1 VRRHRPPLLI
11 DRTVTIMNQFVNVG
25 NGSNEAIDKLYAEID
40 QQREVISLLTTR
52 LNFVLT
58 MFGIEE
64 IPVVFDK
71 QNRSTGCDDADKKSA
86 SATDTC
92 YASVVY
98 NGKNCFTN
106 SIFPK
111 CRSVNC
117 VQGKTNARGS
127 LLSMAYKTILV
138 IMTRN
143 MLKSCVKLN

>member
-1 VRRHRPPLLI
+1 MARKKKTCASAPPTAI
-11 DRTVTIMNQFVNVG
+11 DRSYSDDDESNCKSVG

-92 YASVVY
+92 YASAV
-98 NGKNCFTN
+98 
-106 SIFPK
+106 S
-111 CRSVNC
+111 S
-117 VQGKTNARGS
+117 GKTVSPTAS
-127 LLSMAYKTILV
+127 FQSAVLSTVYKEKQMQEVRNKNFV
-138 IMTRN
+138 IHG
-143 MLKSCVKLN
+143 L